1 MPLPSRRVV
10 ITGLGVVSPLGCD
23 LELFWKRNVAGHS
36 GIRRVQQFDVS
47 AFPSQIAG
55 EVVEFDVNAF
65 LSPKEQRRMD
75 PYAHFAMGA
84 AKLAMKDSGLD
95 MSREDPCRV
104 GVIAGSGIGGLQTM
118 EIQYRTLLERG
129 PKRCSPFMI
138 PQMISNMISG
148 NIAIEYGMKG
158 PNYGVVSACATA
170 AHALGDALRA
180 IQRNEADIM
189 VTGGSDASI
198 CALGFAGFCA
208 LRALSTRN
216 DEPQRASR
224 PFDRDR
230 DGFVMGEGAAIL
242 VLEEFEHARRRGARI
257 YAELAGF
264 GATCDAFHETAPA
277 EDGEGA
283 ARAMSLAMKDAGL
296 TPDDVDY
303 INAHGTSTELNDRC
317 ETRAIKTALG
327 LDRARKVMISSTKSM
342 TGHLLGAAGGI
353 EAAVCALAIH
363 RGVVPPTINY
373 ENPDPE
379 CDLDYVPNTAREIRV
394 RAALSNSLGFGG
406 HNATVLLRAV

>member
-1 MPLPSRRVV
+1 MASPARRVV
-10 ITGLGVVSPLGCD
+10 ITGMGVVSPLGCD
-23 LELFWKRNVAGHS
+23 LEVFWKRNVSGQS
-36 GIRRVQQFDVS
+36 GIRRVQQFDAS

-55 EVVEFDVNAF
+55 EVVEFDINAF
-65 LSPKEQRRMD
+65 LTPKEQRRMD
-75 PYAHFAMGA
+75 PFAHFAMGA

-95 MSREDPCRV
+95 MSREEPCRA

-118 EIQYRTLLERG
+118 EVQHRTLLERG

-180 IQRNEADIM
+180 IQRDEADIM
-189 VTGGSDASI
+189 VSGGSDASI

-242 VLEEFEHARRRGARI
+242 VLEELEHARRRGARI

-264 GATCDAFHETAPA
+264 GATCDAFHETAPS

-283 ARAMSLAMKDAGL
+283 ARAMGMAMKDAGL
-296 TPDDVDY
+296 TPADVDY
-303 INAHGTSTELNDRC
+303 VNAHGTSTELNDKC
-317 ETRAIKTALG
+317 ETRAIKTAFG
-327 LDRARKVMISSTKSM
+327 PDHARRIMVSSTKSM

-353 EAAVCALAIH
+353 EAVVCALAIQ

-379 CDLDYVPNTAREIRV
+379 CDLDYVPNTARETRV
-394 RAALSNSLGFGG
+394 RAAVSNSLGFGG
-406 HNATVLLRAV
+406 HNATLLIKAV